1 MRDKASSRA
10 AQKKR
15 SAGRGARRDRPGA
28 VAAPAKPF
36 AVMI

>member
-10 AQKKR
+10 AQKN
-15 SAGRGARRDRPGA
+15 ARPGA
-28 VAAPAKPF
+28 VAAPAEPF